1 MKKIICLVL
10 CLSVLNACS
19 TKKVIFK
26 YESTD
31 NDSIIKE
38 YKITENKKTKVSY
51 SNLFPCFQ
59 GCLKTDTNLLV
70 YFLAVV
76 PVAFDLV
83 IAPFQI
89 IFDTIPKTSYTYT
102 SYANIEGKIINSKE
116 KPIENKNLSIQYNT
130 LTNTV
135 VSDKNGIFKTEFDIK
150 TEETKEKQNSFNHTI
165 TLDLENNYDINE
177 LNNNFK
183 EGQDV
188 SVINPIKLTYTYPFN
203 KIEKT
208 IFSADDINIKQSS
221 VKIPA
226 EKMKNN
232 IILSEKIFSS
242 QYYKKIEEKK
252 EKSKIKA
259 QKILEKS
266 GFYNA
271 DIYSI
276 ILDANNN
283 LKQNWEQEVK
293 NYIKEENNRKKKE
306 KRIKEIANK
315 IDNNLKISNYDKEE
329 IKKALDRYFNV
340 IYDSYLFIQAV
351 RNCDKGK
358 YVFFQPIIIRQI
370 IMKQGFLATIGNSN
384 NYIYIEYTNTEDF
397 FDGELVE
404 IYAKVIGTFSYQN
417 TFGAYR
423 TIPKLKGYIVNK
435 AYYYY

>member
-26 YESTD
+26 YESTG

-59 GCLKTDTNLLV
+59 NCLKTDTNLLI
-70 YFLAVV
+70 YFFSIV
-76 PVAFDLV
+76 PVAFDIV

-89 IFDTIPKTSYTYT
+89 IFDTIPKTSYTYS
-102 SYANIEGKIINSKE
+102 SYINIEGKIINNKG
-116 KPIENKNLSIQYNT
+116 KPIENKNLSIQYDT

-135 VSDKNGIFKTEFDIK
+135 VSDENGIFKTEFDIQ
-150 TEETKEKQNSFNHTI
+150 TEATKEKQNNFNNTI
-165 TLDLENNYDINE
+165 TLNLENNYDINE
-177 LNNNFK
+177 LNNYFK

-188 SVINPIKLTYTYPFN
+188 SVINPIKLTYIYPFDN
-203 KIEKT
+203 IEKT
-208 IFSADDINIKQSS
+208 IFSADDKNIKQSN
-221 VKIPA
+221 VTIPT

-232 IILSEKIFSS
+232 VILSKKIFFS
-242 QYYKKIEEKK
+242 QYYKEVEEKK
-252 EKSKIKA
+252 EKIKIKA

-266 GFYNA
+266 GFYNLDA
-271 DIYSI
+271 YSI
-276 ILDANNN
+276 ILDENNN

-293 NYIKEENNRKKKE
+293 NYIEEENNRKKEE

-315 IDNNLKISNYDKEE
+315 INKNLKVSNYYKEE
-329 IKKALDRYFNV
+329 IKKALDQYFDV
-340 IYDSYLFIQAV
+340 IYDSYLSIQAI
-351 RNCDKGK
+351 RSCEKGK
-358 YVFFQPIIIRQI
+358 YIFFQPIIIRQI
-370 IMKQGFLATIGNSN
+370 VMKKGFLATIGNSN
-384 NYIYIEYTNTEDF
+384 NYIYIEYKNTEDL

-404 IYAKVIGTFSYQN
+404 IYAKIIGTFSYQN

>member
-1 MKKIICLVL
+1 MKKIICLVV
-10 CLSVLNACS
+10 CFSVLNACS

-26 YESTD
+26 YE
-31 NDSIIKE
+31 NNNNESIIKE
-38 YKITENKKTKVSY
+38 YKITENKNTKVSY

-59 GCLKTDTNLLV
+59 NCLKNDTNLLI
-70 YFLAVV
+70 YFFSIV
-76 PVAFDLV
+76 PVAFDIV

-102 SYANIEGKIINSKE
+102 SYANIEGRIINSKG
-116 KPIENKNLSIQYNT
+116 KPIENKNLFIQYDT

-135 VSDKNGIFKTEFDIK
+135 VSDENGIFKTEFDIK
-150 TEETKEKQNSFNHTI
+150 TEVAKEKQNSFNHTI

-188 SVINPIKLTYTYPFN
+188 YVINPIKLTYTYPFD

-208 IFSADDINIKQSS
+208 IFSADDINIKQSN
-221 VKIPA
+221 VKIPT

-252 EKSKIKA
+252 EKIKIKA

-271 DIYSI
+271 DICSI
-276 ILDANNN
+276 ILDYNNN

-293 NYIKEENNRKKKE
+293 NYIEEENKKK
-306 KRIKEIANK
+306 KRVKKLMTLVQKMKNWQNLSEYSEFEIADTFQYHFNPILDPASSIRAILNIEKNK
-315 IDNNLKISNYDKEE
+315 NIWLPMPILQVFPKE
-329 IKKALDRYFNV
+329 
-340 IYDSYLFIQAV
+340 
-351 RNCDKGK
+351 
-358 YVFFQPIIIRQI
+358 
-370 IMKQGFLATIGNSN
+370 GFMCTLGNS
-384 NYIYIEYTNTEDF
+384 YRAIYVQYKYTESF
-397 FDGELVE
+397 FSGQPVE
-404 IYAKVIGTFSYQN
+404 IYAKIIGTY
-417 TFGAYR
+417 TYR
-423 TIPKLKGYIVNK
+423 TALGGTNTVPKLK
-435 AYYYY
+435 AYFVKKMSY